1 VATGERS
8 AGRPD
13 ASDGQTT
20 AATEG
25 RRRTLKGVA
34 IALGSAAIG
43 LAFAIPGVGHV
54 VSPALTKREPQWVN
68 VAKAEELPADVMAQ
82 VRYSVTR
89 RDGWMTRNDER
100 ILYVRLGATPYVLS
114 ARCSH
119 LGCNVKWVESE
130 NIFKCPCH
138 AGVFDSDGKVVSGPP
153 PHDMEQ
159 LDAEIRD
166 GDVYALEV

>member
-1 VATGERS
+1 M
-8 AGRPD
+8 
-13 ASDGQTT
+13 
-20 AATEG
+20 
-25 RRRTLKGVA
+25 
-34 IALGSAAIG
+34 
-43 LAFAIPGVGHV
+43 

-68 VAKAEELPADVMAQ
+68 VAKAEELPADVMAH